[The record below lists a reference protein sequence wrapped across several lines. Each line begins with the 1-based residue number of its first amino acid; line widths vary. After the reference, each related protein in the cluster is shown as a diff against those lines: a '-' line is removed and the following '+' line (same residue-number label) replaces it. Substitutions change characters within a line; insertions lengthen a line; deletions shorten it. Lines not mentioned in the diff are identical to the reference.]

1 MLVFISEDFPVG
13 LKQNL
18 WEDDNLPTRGK
29 LPIPNVSFV
38 QRFYLSALS
47 EKEDN
52 YYEENMSR
60 LLSDTDSH
68 TIIGGRR

>member
-18 WEDDNLPTRGK
+18 WEDDNLLTRGK
-29 LPIPNVSFV
+29 LPIPKCVLCSEV
-38 QRFYLSALS
+38 LLKLS